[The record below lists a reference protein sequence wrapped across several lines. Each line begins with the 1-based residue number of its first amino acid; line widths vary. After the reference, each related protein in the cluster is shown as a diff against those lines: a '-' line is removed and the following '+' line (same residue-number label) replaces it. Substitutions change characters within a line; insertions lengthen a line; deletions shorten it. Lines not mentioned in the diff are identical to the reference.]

1 MRERS
6 DATDADADD
15 ARETFASTLDADDA
29 VSRASTSTDEVVIA
43 RLDAAGAQNAQNV
56 DATTTTT
63 TTTTD
68 DAFKATNERVK
79 KKTTKKTYERVK
91 LPTPEEVYQQ
101 DAMDNCAVKTAMS
114 CALGGALGGVMGV
127 VFGAFEPME
136 VPAVDAPKVTVRE
149 TIKQGLRSAGAR
161 SWSYAKGF
169 AAFGALY
176 AGSECAVEKARA
188 RHDVVN
194 SAYAGC
200 FTGGVMARSSGP
212 SGIAFGC
219 ATMAAL
225 SVAMD
230 KCMDHH

>member
-43 RLDAAGAQNAQNV
+43 RLDAAGAQTRKTSND
-56 DATTTTT
+56 DATTT

-114 CALGGALGGVMGV
+114 CALGGRS
-127 VFGAFEPME
+127 GASWASCSGRLNRWRCP
-136 VPAVDAPKVTVRE
+136 
-149 TIKQGLRSAGAR
+149 RSMR
-161 SWSYAKGF
+161 P
-169 AAFGALY
+169 
-176 AGSECAVEKARA
+176 R
-188 RHDVVN
+188 
-194 SAYAGC
+194 
-200 FTGGVMARSSGP
+200 
-212 SGIAFGC
+212 
-219 ATMAAL
+219 
-225 SVAMD
+225 
-230 KCMDHH
+230 

>member
-1 MRERS
+1 MTLELKTRSESSSFVHALVATRRARAMRERS

-63 TTTTD
+63 TTTD

-114 CALGGALGGVMGV
+114 CALGGALGASWASCSGRLNRWRC
-127 VFGAFEPME
+127 P
-136 VPAVDAPKVTVRE
+136 
-149 TIKQGLRSAGAR
+149 RSMR
-161 SWSYAKGF
+161 P
-169 AAFGALY
+169 
-176 AGSECAVEKARA
+176 R
-188 RHDVVN
+188 
-194 SAYAGC
+194 
-200 FTGGVMARSSGP
+200 
-212 SGIAFGC
+212 
-219 ATMAAL
+219 
-225 SVAMD
+225 
-230 KCMDHH
+230 